1 MFGRRCTLCGGK
13 LNGQGIC
20 TECGLDNTKSD
31 KNYRLNQSD
40 CDHMPLTHVHEHP
53 EKPVKSRTMKKP
65 KVKTTPQSYQTMGQ
79 SMGQS
84 YSQPGENYGRPRKKG
99 GCLKVFSI
107 MLVVLMLVVGILIPL
122 ITTVKDKIMDYAYQ
136 QSDDYERSDPYEYV
150 EKELPESGTAQTL
163 ELTSGEY
170 IVGVHIPAGQYSV
183 SSEYDYDT
191 IQVSDDENG
200 IYLYEYKGQED
211 NCLDDIRLYDGA
223 LVEIESKTKM
233 TLKAEN
239 AQELT
244 GGEQN
249 QQTAETKIEGDKN
262 YVVGS
267 NFEAGV
273 YDLEVTDGSGNLDI
287 SIKDKSGTE
296 VTTIYMYLGEY
307 SSYGK
312 DYKNL
317 VLPEGSTIKSE
328 GDIQI
333 KLTPSE
339 KIVSDDYADYYE
351 KY

>member
-53 EKPVKSRTMKKP
+53 AEPSKPRKVKKSQPAQPYSPQPQGYGQPATNYGKP
-65 KVKTTPQSYQTMGQ
+65 K
-79 SMGQS
+79 
-84 YSQPGENYGRPRKKG
+84 KKG
-99 GCLKVFSI
+99 GCLRALAV
-107 MLVVLMLVVGILIPL
+107 MLVFLIVFGGVLVPL
-122 ITTVKDKIMDYAYQ
+122 ISTIRDKIQDYAYQ
-136 QSDDYERSDPYEYV
+136 QSGYEEAGPYEYV
-150 EKELPESGTAQTL
+150 ENNLPEAGVSQKF
-163 ELTSGEY
+163 ELASGEY
-170 IVGVHIPAGQYSV
+170 VVGVLIPEGKYTV
-183 SSEYDYDT
+183 TSEDDYDT
-191 IQVSDDENG
+191 IQVDDEENG
-200 IYLYEYKGQED
+200 IYLYEYRGQED
-211 NCLDDIRLYDGA
+211 NNLDDIRLYDGA

-233 TLKAEN
+233 TLTTEN

-317 VLPEGSTIKSE
+317 VLPEGSVIKSE